1 MPVSEKELLP
11 PIHPGEIIKE
21 DVLRPL
27 GMSVNRLALELRVP
41 VSRLNE
47 IVNGRRSIT
56 ADTALRL
63 GRYLG
68 ISAQVWLNL
77 QAAYELEVAERSSI
91 REIKRQVHP
100 RRDAA

>member
-68 ISAQVWLNL
+68 TSAQVWLNL

>member
-11 PIHPGEIIKE
+11 PVHPGEIIKE

-68 ISAQVWLNL
+68 TSAQVWLNL